1 MSIIIEIIIVKNI
14 APNTINTNLELKLIF
29 KFYSI
34 LKRVKLLIITV
45 RSVSIL
51 PLGGSRVVIPA
62 SKNKRLFK
70 KNSNIKSTNY
80 KAFKKAKAIMTINV
94 SKQNYINSKKKE
106 IYTGDNFDLIL
117 RKGMLF
123 LP

>member
-34 LKRVKLLIITV
+34 LKKVKLLIITV

-62 SKNKRLFK
+62 SKNKRL
-70 KNSNIKSTNY
+70 
-80 KAFKKAKAIMTINV
+80 
-94 SKQNYINSKKKE
+94 
-106 IYTGDNFDLIL
+106 L
-117 RKGMLF
+117 RKILT
-123 LP
+123 LKVLIIKRLKKLKQL

>member
-34 LKRVKLLIITV
+34 LKKVKLLIITV

-94 SKQNYINSKKKE
+94 SKQNYINSKKKRN
-106 IYTGDNFDLIL
+106 IYWG
-117 RKGMLF
+117 
-123 LP
+123 